1 MKYHLGYIKLN
12 IKMQVGN
19 DMEMYNK
26 VVTRK
31 LLRLLRL
38 PMKSYGLTIDKI
50 EDKLHLFEN
59 GELIDKFNNLED
71 VYKYITNEYE

>member
-12 IKMQVGN
+12 IKIQVGN
-19 DMEMYNK
+19 DMELYNK

-31 LLRLLRL
+31 LLRLLRS
-38 PMKSYGLTIDKI
+38 PMKSFGLTIDKI
-50 EDKLHLFEN
+50 DTKLHLFEN
-59 GELIDKFNNLED
+59 GELIDKFDNLED

>member
-12 IKMQVGN
+12 IKIQVGN

-31 LLRLLRL
+31 LLRLLRS

-59 GELIDKFNNLED
+59 GELIDKFNSLED
-71 VYKYITNEYE
+71 IFKYITNEYE